1 MLAGLLIL
9 LSVASCV
16 CSPDKEHWVF
26 PDSCWEE
33 QAAVGGSPLQDTAQA
48 SPRASG
54 RQGARVT
61 TAPQPGQ
68 RCWCGRRGSSL
79 KAARVDSFSG
89 SGSMRG
95 VTPGA
100 AHVVVK
106 ARGSAFPGCAAVV
119 GTLGYKQT
127 CPRSPPLVSHHLD
140 LLPAAESAPVQ
151 HQVLLQPHAVQPLHL
166 PDGGADPPG
175 LRLRG

>member
-1 MLAGLLIL
+1 M
-9 LSVASCV
+9 SVASCV
-16 CSPDKEHWVF
+16 CSPNKEHCVF

-33 QAAVGGSPLQDTAQA
+33 QAAAGDSPLQNMAQA

-54 RQGARVT
+54 GQGARVT
-61 TAPQPGQ
+61 AAPQPDQ
-68 RCWCGRRGSSL
+68 PRWCGQRGSSL

-89 SGSMRG
+89 SGSVRG
-95 VTPGA
+95 VTPGT

-106 ARGSAFPGCAAVV
+106 ACGSAFPGRAPVV
-119 GTLGYKQT
+119 GTLGYKQA
-127 CPRSPPLVSHHLD
+127 CPRSPPPVSHHLD